1 MRILTLVIAT
11 ILVIVSLAACGGDGD
26 EEGAPAAAETPTTA
40 AEEGTPAEAVTP
52 TATEEGTP
60 AAAATPTVAEGE
72 TPAAAATPAEAAVAT
87 GSLTGL
93 DSYRYTMKME
103 LEGLESAL
111 ADEMSV
117 IPGQDPTA
125 MTEGLDLEIEGAFV
139 APDEAESHMRIS
151 GVDDELVLIVIGN
164 QQWVQIGDMAM
175 GPMEASGDVSELDFA
190 LMMWEEFSAEAGG
203 LTCASEKKE
212 TVNGVSTN
220 YCGIDK
226 ATYEQLSSLFGGTE
240 QMGNVD
246 EMSLDMWLA
255 EDGDWPVRLRVHVA
269 GTDESGQDF
278 DAKLEMDI
286 TDANK
291 DIEIKPPS

>member
-1 MRILTLVIAT
+1 MRILTLAMAT

-60 AAAATPTVAEGE
+60 AAAATP
-72 TPAAAATPAEAAVAT
+72 AEAAVAT

-93 DSYRYTMKME
+93 NSYRYTMKME
-103 LEGLESAL
+103 LEGLESLL
-111 ADEMSV
+111 AEQMAA

-125 MTEGLDLEIEGAFV
+125 MAESLQLEISGAFV
-139 APDEAESHMRIS
+139 APDQAESRMRIT
-151 GVDDELVLIVIGN
+151 GVDDELVLVVIGN
-164 QQWVQIGDMAM
+164 QQWVQLGDMAI
-175 GPMEASGDVSELDFA
+175 GPMEATGDVSELDFA
-190 LMMWEEFSAEAGG
+190 LMMWEEFSEGAGG

-212 TVNGVSTN
+212 TVNDVPTN

-226 ATYEQLSSLFGGTE
+226 ATYQQLSALFGGTE
-240 QMGNVD
+240 EMGDID
-246 EMSLDMWLA
+246 EMSLEMWLA
-255 EDGDWPVRLRVHVA
+255 EDGDWPVRLRVNVA
-269 GTDESGQDF
+269 GTDESGQEF
-278 DAKLEMDI
+278 KAILEMDV
-286 TDANK
+286 TDANE